1 MSDHKGADEEGQV
14 LFVDEQGQSKPGK
27 RIKDRRNRMIWPTR
41 VKFLT
46 NVLGAAILLLLLY
59 SIYISAIH
67 IYLDRSGR
75 SEQFNRAVLSVI
87 ELHEDGLRVEKPAF
101 PNIEVTPFLTQ
112 KTTLKLYRDVGKW
125 QVITG
130 EVHAK
135 LSISGKLTYSVTRTS
150 PYLNQDDRPAFIL
163 PYSVMFE
170 ETMEAN
176 PKTES
181 DLKLLDQVGEGH
193 VAQLSFSTKTL
204 MPPEELLKLLADYD
218 LAITGMPVYAGELKE
233 FEVGYSL
240 GDSKDYYVSHLSL
253 KPRYG
258 FREDNSLSMW
268 QFYFKPEE
276 DQHNMPEHVEHMKSD
291 IEWMINNASY
301 NGEDEDKQRLA
312 YIQKNGVQVYGA
324 TVTGPVKEL
333 QRLKERPEFREFR
346 LGRIEVWNWD

>member
-1 MSDHKGADEEGQV
+1 MMSDHKGTDGEEQV
-14 LFVDEQGQSKPGK
+14 LSVDENGQSKPGK
-27 RIKDRRNRMIWPTR
+27 WIENRRNSMIWRTR
-41 VKFLT
+41 VMFLT
-46 NVLGAAILLLLLY
+46 NALGAAMLLFLLY
-59 SIYISAIH
+59 SIYTSAIH

-75 SEQFNRAVLSVI
+75 SEQFNRAVLSVV
-87 ELHEDGLRVEKPAF
+87 ELHEAGLRVEKPA
-101 PNIEVTPFLTQ
+101 NIEVTPFLTQ

-130 EVHAK
+130 EVRAK
-135 LSISGKLTYSVTRTS
+135 LSISGKLTYSVVRTS
-150 PYLNQDDRPAFIL
+150 PYLNLDDRPAFIL
-163 PYSVMFE
+163 PYSIMFE
-170 ETMEAN
+170 ETMEEN

-181 DLKLLDQVGEGH
+181 DLKLLDQIGEGH

-204 MPPEELLKLLADYD
+204 MPPEELLKLLEDYD
-218 LAITGMPVYAGELKE
+218 LAVTGMPVYAGELKE
-233 FEVGYSL
+233 FKVGYSL
-240 GDSKDYYVSHLSL
+240 GGGKDYYVSHLSL

-258 FREDNSLSMW
+258 FREDNRLSMW

-276 DQHNMPEHVEHMKSD
+276 DQHMMSEHVEHMKSD

-324 TVTGPVKEL
+324 NVTGPVKEL

>member
-1 MSDHKGADEEGQV
+1 MSDHRGTDGEEQV
-14 LFVDEQGQSKPGK
+14 LFVDEKGQEEPGK
-27 RIKDRRNRMIWPTR
+27 RIEDRRNRMIWPSR

-59 SIYISAIH
+59 SIYISVIH
-67 IYLDRSGR
+67 IYFNT
-75 SEQFNRAVLSVI
+75 SERNGKFIRSVI
-87 ELHEDGLRVEKPAF
+87 SVVELHEDGLRVEKSGHPF
-101 PNIEVTPFLTQ
+101 TEVTPFLAQ
-112 KTTLKLYRDVGKW
+112 KATLKLYRDVGKW

-135 LSISGKLTYSVTRTS
+135 LSISGKLTYSVERTS

-181 DLKLLDQVGEGH
+181 DLKLLDQIGEGH

-268 QFYFKPEE
+268 QIYFKPEE
-276 DQHNMPEHVEHMKSD
+276 DQHNMSEHVELMKSD
-291 IEWMINNASY
+291 IEWMIDNVSY
-301 NGEDEDKQRLA
+301 YGEDEDKQRLA

-333 QRLKERPEFREFR
+333 QRLKERPEFLEFR